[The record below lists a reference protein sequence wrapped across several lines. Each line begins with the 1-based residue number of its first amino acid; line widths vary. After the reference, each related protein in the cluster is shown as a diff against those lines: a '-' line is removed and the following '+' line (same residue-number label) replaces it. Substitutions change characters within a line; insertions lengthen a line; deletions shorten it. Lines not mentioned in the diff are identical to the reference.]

1 MDVRLI
7 AGYLAG
13 KLDKK
18 FFDRDNPHT
27 GDILIPVKFIDSYS
41 KIWTQGADLEELK
54 RRLEIDK
61 VLIEGHVKY
70 VYSLICSKEFMEA
83 RYIRLTPAV
92 NSTES
97 GIGYL
102 AMNYEID
109 TYDRPGEPNGKK
121 NLLI

>member
-18 FFDRDNPHT
+18 FSDRDNSHT
-27 GDILIPVKFIDSYS
+27 GDILIPVKFVDSYS
-41 KIWTQGADLEELK
+41 KFWTQGADLEELK
-54 RRLEIDK
+54 RRLEIDE

-70 VYSLICSKEFMEA
+70 IYSLIFSKEFMET

-97 GIGYL
+97 GTGYL

-109 TYDRPGEPNGKK
+109 TYDRPGEPEDKDNVE
-121 NLLI
+121 